1 MEMPSSSRPGN
12 NLTREM
18 TEVLERMVFTQSV
31 AIVRIG
37 SQWWAAENDLPVA
50 ELSPEEKSHMAD
62 AAPRRDRDRLMYEKP
77 VFWTGTVKALVTR
90 RKLKWAG
97 GKRRVNGGSPVAQH
111 HRAMFRTDFDA
122 S

>member
-1 MEMPSSSRPGN
+1 MPSPNRPDMK
-12 NLTREM
+12 LTREM

-31 AIVRIG
+31 AVVRIG

-50 ELSPEEKSHMAD
+50 TMSSEERSRIAD
-62 AAPRRDRDRLMYEKP
+62 AAPRRDCDRLMYDKP
-77 VFWTGTVKALVTR
+77 IFWTGTVAAALVTC

-97 GKRRVNGGSPVAQH
+97 GKRPSSGGSRVPQH
-111 HRAMFRTDFDA
+111 HRAVFRTVFEA